1 MTINDHSNNYAFVA
15 STLPIS
21 ELNKNIKKW
30 EINEIIIASED
41 LLASY
46 KFLTDNYPY
55 IRLTILP
62 KLRFKQV
69 IILLWKLLKLKL
81 TSCRVYFF
89 HECCWVVLDIL
100 ISLIKPKGAYFPQVT
115 MSGNPIKDT
124 GCRFDKITYRIFT
137 FYWFQRMFNIHRI
150 INNNSICFSLKKYPK
165 TITINNIS
173 PRVSLRKK
181 IKEKKILFVID
192 SEFHDNNLMLALKK
206 AIKLLLENGYQCEI
220 KDHPRESERFNISN
234 QFSEFSL
241 IELDPNKPIELI
253 PDEFLSV
260 IGLYS
265 TALIFFGDRSVSL
278 LNFTEDAD
286 ADAYFFRK
294 RHLMN
299 MPGGSSIHFIDNINE
314 ILDILKRDEKI

>member
-1 MTINDHSNNYAFVA
+1 MSVEESFNNCAFVS
-15 STLPIS
+15 STLAIHA
-21 ELNKNIKKW
+21 LNINVEKW
-30 EINEIIIASED
+30 KINEII
-41 LLASY
+41 LASRDLEKSY
-46 KFLTDNYPY
+46 QYLIDNFPDVK
-55 IRLTILP
+55 LTILP
-62 KLRFKQV
+62 NSRFRQV
-69 IILLWKLLKLKL
+69 IILLLKLLKLKL
-81 TSCRVYFF
+81 TSSRIYFF
-89 HECCWVVLDIL
+89 HECCWAVLDIL
-100 ISLIKPKGAYFPQVT
+100 ISLIKPNGDYFPQVT
-115 MSGNPIKDT
+115 MSGNPIE
-124 GCRFDKITYRIFT
+124 DKIYIFDRMKYRIFT
-137 FYWFQRMFNIHRI
+137 FYWFQKMFNVHRI
-150 INNNSICFSLKKYPK
+150 IIDNSSCFSLKKYPK

-173 PRVSLRKK
+173 PRASLRKK
-181 IKEKKILFVID
+181 IKEKKILFVIG
-192 SEFHDNNLMLALKK
+192 SEFHDNNLMLVLKK
-206 AIKLLLENGYQCEI
+206 AIKLLLKNGYQCEI
-220 KDHPRESERFNISN
+220 KDHPRASERFNISN

-253 PDEFLSV
+253 SDEFLSV